1 MDIVKERRVNNY
13 ANQQKPRSCP
23 ILWISSKVRR
33 VARSTL
39 AETFAL
45 TDRTNSAFFV
55 NQLAQKASLIRP
67 LSNLQTTNLCMTA
80 WAQLQERHNK
90 EQIKLH

>member
-13 ANQQKPRSCP
+13 VNQQKPRSCP
-23 ILWISSKVRR
+23 ILWISNKVRR

-39 AETFAL
+39 TEIFAL